1 MLRSA
6 LRELLLSLY
15 RCIAVL
21 LQQIKIDRRNRI
33 MRRTIF
39 TPSQLQILD
48 LMSQVKSEETLDEI
62 KEMLSQ
68 YFARKAEEAIDKL
81 WEEGKINEEVIE
93 EWKNEHM
100 RTPYSKS

>member
-1 MLRSA
+1 
-6 LRELLLSLY
+6 
-15 RCIAVL
+15 
-21 LQQIKIDRRNRI
+21 

-48 LMSQVKSEETLDEI
+48 LMSQVKSEETWDEI
-62 KEMLSQ
+62 KDMLSQ

-81 WEEGKINEEVIE
+81 WEEGAINEEVIE

-100 RTPYSKS
+100 RIPYSKS

>member
-1 MLRSA
+1 
-6 LRELLLSLY
+6 
-15 RCIAVL
+15 
-21 LQQIKIDRRNRI
+21 

-81 WEEGKINEEVIE
+81 WEEGKINEEAIE

>member
-1 MLRSA
+1 
-6 LRELLLSLY
+6 
-15 RCIAVL
+15 
-21 LQQIKIDRRNRI
+21 

-93 EWKNEHM
+93 EGKNEHM

>member
-1 MLRSA
+1 
-6 LRELLLSLY
+6 
-15 RCIAVL
+15 
-21 LQQIKIDRRNRI
+21 

-62 KEMLSQ
+62 KEMLAQ
-68 YFARKAEEAIDKL
+68 YFARKAEEGIDKL
-81 WEEGKINEEVIE
+81 WEQGAINEEVIE

-100 RTPYSKS
+100 RTPY